1 MIKLPH
7 AVLLSAFILLPSCAS
22 FRGLTT
28 LNDMK
33 DDEFIRYTARAVADV
48 QAIATVAVS
57 QGDLDDQELMTVQA
71 VLRGIAAGSIALA
84 GASLTD
90 ALRLD
95 GYGALAL
102 TLAVTELDARF
113 EERGAYGEGGILS
126 ERARQVLLAVAT
138 GLESLEAVAQPAD

>member
-7 AVLLSAFILLPSCAS
+7 AVLLSAFFMLSSCSS
-22 FRGLTT
+22 FRGLTK
-28 LNDMK
+28 LDEMGDND
-33 DDEFIRYTARAVADV
+33 FIRYTARAVADV

-84 GASLTD
+84 GASLTE
-90 ALRLD
+90 ALKLD

-113 EERGAYGEGGILS
+113 DERGAYGEGGILS

-138 GLESLEAVAQPAD
+138 GLENLEAVAGSAD